1 MEHGGEVN
9 SRDVEGKTPVYYAS
23 FLGKTRAIPILIQKG
38 ADISIPDFNNKKA
51 SLDIAVN

>member
-23 FLGKTRAIPILIQKG
+23 FLGKTRAIPILI
-38 ADISIPDFNNKKA
+38 
-51 SLDIAVN
+51 